1 MVRNR
6 RASAPLGDQEATGMR
21 LEDDY
26 RTALSQGQ
34 RAAGDVEVPVAI
46 YQGEASPNTLE
57 QGGGP
62 GPSLGAG
69 MSASPFHSEKVKNEI
84 ALRQQ
89 RPLSLDE
96 DEARILATR
105 DRTAKGDWV
114 GDNGAE
120 PNYAETTGGEGSAE
134 PLERATGPRIARVE
148 PSAGADDV
156 AVTADWH
163 GGALAGFAESVV
175 EGAKLAEAGKGPR
188 ETTSSGQAGVH
199 GDDEL
204 IPEERSSLNVE
215 ALLVQMMEE
224 NRALKRRLE
233 QVELRSHSSWHSGT
247 QGDMG
252 MTAGSPMSF
261 SMPFGSQ
268 VTGPG
273 RGFESLVQAVPPEGA
288 WFPDFPG
295 FKSDVGWVRCGKF
308 VVVWIRLYG
317 VTIMRLLDGCP
328 GYDTLCRSIGIPGKL
343 TAAQAQHELND
354 HATKPT
360 DVHAAHGG
368 ESSYGHVGLVG
379 SLDGTIGY
387 EGLGEELEVPS
398 LEVREWIQG
407 CLDRGEFSDEDCLR
421 VLQKD
426 TLAHHR
432 ETLEKL
438 GFPLEEV
445 DAILD
450 KGCDCLQESWEFDWP
465 AQAFEDS
472 VEETKK
478 EWLEWVLV
486 ENQAEC
492 EKELAKWRD
501 PAKEEVVQCSPVRRA
516 RANEDAARCVAGTE
530 ERIIVKPPH
539 FLVELGILSKED
551 RWWIRKA
558 LYGLPTSPRDWGRY
572 RDGEFEKMRIP
583 YAGGEYHLVQLKSD
597 DALWVL
603 RKYTKEGLGDVEGIL
618 IVYVDDLALFAEP
631 GLALQFIKVLRDLW
645 KTSEPEWIK
654 ESAVTFCGLEISRS
668 SQGYRLSQ
676 VAYIRELL
684 QRYNV
689 TEDAAVPISKWTDPD
704 LPDSV
709 SASEVKEAQ
718 AITGALLW
726 VATRTRPD
734 ISYAVSRC
742 GQQAT
747 KAPQISISVGLQTL
761 KYLRSTAEF
770 GIEVPFEVGN
780 PFADHG
786 LLLMPRSE
794 KVLEVYSDA
803 SHSPGGDRSMQS
815 LIVLWMGVPIAW
827 ETTRQAFTT
836 LSSAEAELV
845 CSVHAVQL
853 SESIQSLL
861 DELIEADSTI
871 ALLSDNEASLRSFDQ
886 ECSRLRTLGPNRLV
900 GLALLAVI
908 PRVRGQPAHGLPEAQ
923 GWFVWVLACLAPD
936 CDGDSDGVGTVQ
948 CDDAP
953 EQGPA
958 ATPEPEDDDE
968 FSEQEW
974 REAQLKLEEAERC
987 SGLTFLQRAK
997 VRKQVA
1003 AGGVVDP
1010 PNFLQR
1016 FQVLQIQEFSLGV
1029 PVLTRF
1035 QVLQTQELSLGMPVL
1050 TRFQVLQMQVFRSEV
1065 PGQTRDAAE
1074 AYFQNG
1080 IREFPFA
1087 EQNPVEAE
1095 DREDDPTIDERSTT
1109 EPSVLTE
1116 GSQATVDD
1124 PEVQL
1129 ARAFKARAL
1138 TEDSFLGEG
1147 RKNSEALD
1155 SVIMGYWESLR
1166 EFPSKKDSG
1175 MRPGFGIEMTFDPVF
1190 VPS

>member
-1 MVRNR
+1 MDPMVRNR

-148 PSAGADDV
+148 PSAGAEDV

-273 RGFESLVQAVPPEGA
+273 RGFESLVQAVPPEGSKACQGDAEERLVLDLRFVLLYAVAQAVQDGQVAECEGDLAEPREQLLPEGITDPQELVKWAMGCAAERLSSRADRGPKGSSVFIA
-288 WFPDFPG
+288 WEASSGVGVSDSCFPDGSSVEPG
-295 FKSDVGWVRCGKF
+295 LWEPFVEAYSLDVV
-308 VVVWIRLYG
+308 
-317 VTIMRLLDGCP
+317 
-328 GYDTLCRSIGIPGKL
+328 
-343 TAAQAQHELND
+343 
-354 HATKPT
+354 
-360 DVHAAHGG
+360 DVKQ
-368 ESSYGHVGLVG
+368 VG
-379 SLDGTIGY
+379 SLREVRGGVDSPVWGRDHGFKLKT
-387 EGLGEELEVPS
+387 LFRVFLKLVPS

-450 KGCDCLQESWEFDWP
+450 KGSDCLQESWEFDWP
-465 AQAFEDS
+465 AQDFEDS

-501 PAKEEVVQCSPVRRA
+501 PAKEEVVSLEQT
-516 RANEDAARCVAGTE
+516 NQGTE

-603 RKYTKEGLGDVEGIL
+603 RKYTKEGLGDVEGVL

-770 GIEVPFEVGN
+770 GIVVPFEVGN

-886 ECSRLRTLGPNRLV
+886 ECSRLRILGPNRLV

-958 ATPEPEDDDE
+958 ATPEPDDDDE

-974 REAQLKLEEAERC
+974 REAQLKLEEAERR

-1016 FQVLQIQEFSLGV
+1016 FQVLQIREFSLGVPVLTRFQVLQIREFSLGVPVLTRFQVLQMQEFSLGV

-1035 QVLQTQELSLGMPVL
+1035 QVLQ
-1050 TRFQVLQMQVFRSEV
+1050 MQVFR
-1065 PGQTRDAAE
+1065 
-1074 AYFQNG
+1074 
-1080 IREFPFA
+1080 
-1087 EQNPVEAE
+1087 
-1095 DREDDPTIDERSTT
+1095 
-1109 EPSVLTE
+1109 
-1116 GSQATVDD
+1116 
-1124 PEVQL
+1124 
-1129 ARAFKARAL
+1129 
-1138 TEDSFLGEG
+1138 
-1147 RKNSEALD
+1147 
-1155 SVIMGYWESLR
+1155 
-1166 EFPSKKDSG
+1166 
-1175 MRPGFGIEMTFDPVF
+1175 
-1190 VPS
+1190 